1 MDRRWPGAER
11 ALTAYVA
18 KVVPETGDL
27 DDSHR
32 RALLRL
38 ATAAARAGDAEAL
51 AALRTR
57 EEGRIGTG
65 PMADMFRLLTA
76 DPVRGTG
83 DLARAKREVG
93 LARALPEGLKAFQP
107 ATATR

>member
-1 MDRRWPGAER
+1 
-11 ALTAYVA
+11 
-18 KVVPETGDL
+18 
-27 DDSHR
+27 
-32 RALLRL
+32 
-38 ATAAARAGDAEAL
+38 
-51 AALRTR
+51 
-57 EEGRIGTG
+57 
-65 PMADMFRLLTA
+65 MFRLLTA